1 MNICIQVIPTNKTN
15 GAQQVKGEWI
25 TSRIPPGM
33 RDAYASYKERHHY
46 YRESPHISGEY
57 IVYRID
63 NDPYLPTY
71 IARTADIPNIEN
83 YDIQDSNFENHITI
97 TRDSHN
103 IMMSSSAVTP
113 IIDTN
118 DIYVFINDAPGNGRA
133 NWTIARDY
141 QMWAFRD
148 FMYNTTPRLLE
159 NNNRIEKIT
168 YVSRGSSLTNLIE
181 NDDST
186 NITIID
192 LPNLQP
198 NIIFSISRNDNNSVY
213 YEKNDIHRSRVRLCD
228 NEYARA
234 GYLGFYT
241 RITMDPGIIVAP
253 PSSLPYSG
261 VSNENINNTQLL
273 STYHLPD
280 PVETISEEDKQCI
293 LCCKFQINMK
303 LSPCEHKICCSI
315 CYSKLTV
322 NKCPVCRED
331 ILRIMN
337 I

>member
-1 MNICIQVIPTNKTN
+1 MNICIRVPHKNKSN
-15 GAQQVKGEWI
+15 SAQRLDVDGEWI

-46 YRESPHISGEY
+46 YRETPHISGEY

-71 IARTADIPNIEN
+71 IARTADVPNIGH
-83 YDIQDSNFENHITI
+83 YDEQESNITI
-97 TRDSHN
+97 TRESHN
-103 IMMSSSAVTP
+103 IMASSSTTIP

-118 DIYVFINDAPGNGRA
+118 DIYVFIVDAPGIGRA
-133 NWTIARDY
+133 NWIQARDY

-148 FMYNTTPRLLE
+148 FMYNTTPRIFE
-159 NNNRIEKIT
+159 NNIRNEKIT
-168 YVSRGSSLTNLIE
+168 YVSRGSSL
-181 NDDST
+181 DSVVHHDESAS
-186 NITIID
+186 ITIID
-192 LPNLQP
+192 LPNILP

-213 YEKNDIHRSRVRLCD
+213 YEKNDIHHSRVRLCD

-241 RITMDPGIIVAP
+241 RITMDPGIIVTP
-253 PSSLPYSG
+253 PSLPYTG
-261 VSNENINNTQLL
+261 TNNEYDNKIQLL
-273 STYHLPD
+273 STDHLPD
-280 PVETISEEDKQCI
+280 PVETTSEEEKQCI